1 MDRIA
6 EQGRTIVEF
15 FTSGKFTHVMIIP

>member
-6 EQGRTIVEF
+6 EQGSTIVEF
-15 FTSGKFTHVMIIP
+15 FTSGEFTHGMIIP

>member
-6 EQGRTIVEF
+6 EQGGAIVEF
-15 FTSGKFTHVMIIP
+15 FTSCKFTHGMIIP